1 MKKILVVLFTIFCS
15 TNIIAQILGD
25 GGKNDSIAVQDTIVL
40 PLNLPDEYRRL
51 LEDRRSDNINSDYET
66 MKPTRSLNNFYAVG
80 TIIGEANVS
89 QTGGATYQIPIEV
102 PKGVAGF
109 QPDISI
115 SYSSQSGAG
124 LLGYG
129 WSLNAS
135 SFITRIGKSYY
146 YDGITESPDL
156 SNTDNLI
163 LDGQRLI
170 LSSGTN
176 FVNGAKYRTEIEGY
190 SDITYKIKNAR
201 AYLEVRTRDGRVLEY
216 GSTDDSSVEAFQ
228 SGPILFWLL
237 SKVTDK
243 IGCYLK

>member
-1 MKKILVVLFTIFCS
+1 M
-15 TNIIAQILGD
+15 
-25 GGKNDSIAVQDTIVL
+25 
-40 PLNLPDEYRRL
+40 NLPDKYRDL
-51 LEDRRSDNINSDYET
+51 LKDHHSDNINSDYEII
-66 MKPTRSLNNFYAVG
+66 KPNRSLDNSYAVG

-135 SFITRIGKSYY
+135 SFVTRIGKSYY
-146 YDGITESPDL
+146 YDGMTESPDL

-163 LDGQRLI
+163 LNGQRLI

-190 SDITYKIKNAR
+190 NDITYKIKNAH
-201 AYLEVRTRDGRVLEY
+201 AYLEVNNERWKNFRIWFD
-216 GSTDDSSVEAFQ
+216 
-228 SGPILFWLL
+228 
-237 SKVTDK
+237 
-243 IGCYLK
+243 

>member
-146 YDGITESPDL
+146 YDGMTESPDL

-176 FVNGAKYRTEIEGY
+176 FVNGEKYRTEIEGY